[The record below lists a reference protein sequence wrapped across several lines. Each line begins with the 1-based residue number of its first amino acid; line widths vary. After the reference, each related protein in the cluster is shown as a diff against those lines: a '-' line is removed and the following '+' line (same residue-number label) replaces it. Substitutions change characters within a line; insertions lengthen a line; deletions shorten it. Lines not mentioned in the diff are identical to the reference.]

1 MLISNEWLKE
11 YVTIDDSVS
20 NLAERITRTGIEV
33 DDLIDYT
40 KDIKNLVVGFVKSKD
55 KHPDADKLNVCQV
68 DIGEDEPVQ
77 IVCGA
82 PNVDAGQYVI
92 VAKVGGRLPGGI
104 KIKRAKLRGERS
116 EGMICSLQEI
126 GISSNYIPKS
136 FESGIYV
143 FSESQVPGTDALQAL
158 YLDDQ
163 VMEFDLTPNRADALS
178 MIGTAYEVA
187 ALYNT
192 KMTKPDTTS
201 NELELSANDE
211 LTVTIENEDKVPYYS
226 ARVVHDVTI
235 EPSPIWMQARLI
247 KAGIRPINNVVDI
260 SNYVLLE
267 YGQPLHMFD
276 QDAIGSQ
283 QIVVR
288 QANEGEKMTTLDDT
302 ERELLT
308 SDIVIT
314 NGQTPIALAG
324 VMGGDFSEV
333 KEQTSNIVIEGA
345 IFDPVSIRHTSRRLN
360 LRSESS
366 SRFEKGI
373 ATEFVDEAVDRACYL
388 LQTYANGKVL
398 KDRVSSGELGAF
410 ITPIDITADKINRTI
425 GFDLSQNDIVTIFNQ
440 LGFDTEI
447 NDDVITVLVPSR
459 RKDITI
465 KEDLIEEV
473 ARIYGYDDIPSTLP
487 VFDKVTSGQLTDRQY
502 KTRMVKEVLEGA
514 GLDQAITYSLVS
526 KEDATAFSM
535 QQRQTIDLLMPMSEA
550 HASLRQS
557 LLPHLIEAASY
568 NVARKNK
575 DVKLFEIGNVFF
587 ANGEG
592 ELPDQ
597 VEYLSGILTGDYV
610 VNQWQGKKETVDFYL
625 AKGVVDRVSEK
636 LNLEFS
642 YRRADI
648 DGLHPGRTAEILL
661 ENKVV
666 GFIGELHPTLAA
678 DNDLKRTYVFELNFD
693 ALMSV
698 SVGYINYQPIPRFP
712 GMSRDI
718 ALEVDQNIPAADL
731 LSTIHAHGGNI
742 LKDTLV
748 FDVYQGE
755 HLEKGKKSI
764 AIRLNYLDT
773 EETLTDE
780 RVSKVQA
787 EIEAALIEQGE
798 VVEIGRAHV

>member
-40 KDIKNLVVGFVKSKD
+40 KDIKNLVVGFVKSKE

-126 GISSNYIPKS
+126 GISSNYVPKT

-143 FSESQVPGTDALQAL
+143 FSEAQVPGTDALQAL

-201 NELELSANDE
+201 NELELSANNE

-235 EPSPIWMQARLI
+235 EPSPIWMRARLI

-288 QANEGEKMTTLDDT
+288 QANEGEKMTTLDGT

-447 NDDVITVLVPSR
+447 NDDVITVQVPSR

-487 VFDKVTSGQLTDRQY
+487 VFEKVTSGQLTDRQY

-661 ENKVV
+661 ENKIV

-787 EIEAALIEQGE
+787 EIEAALIEQGA
-798 VVEIGRAHV
+798 VIR

>member
-11 YVTIDDSVS
+11 YVTNDDSVS

-40 KDIKNLVVGFVKSKD
+40 KDIKNLVVGFVKSKE

-192 KMTKPDTTS
+192 KMTKPETTS

-333 KEQTSNIVIEGA
+333 KEHTSNIVIEGA
-345 IFDPVSIRHTSRRLN
+345 IFDSVSIRHTSRRLN

-410 ITPIDITADKINRTI
+410 IAPIDITADKINRTI

-447 NDDVITVLVPSR
+447 NDDVITVQVPSR

-487 VFDKVTSGQLTDRQY
+487 VFEKVTSGQLTDRQY

-526 KEDATAFSM
+526 KEDATAFAM

-693 ALMSV
+693 ALMAV

-787 EIEAALIEQGE
+787 EIEAALIEQGA
-798 VVEIGRAHV
+798 VIR

>member
-40 KDIKNLVVGFVKSKD
+40 KDIKNLVVGFVKSKE

-143 FSESQVPGTDALQAL
+143 FSEAEVPGTDALQAL

-201 NELELSANDE
+201 NELELSANNE

-288 QANEGEKMTTLDDT
+288 QANEGEKMTTLDGT

-447 NDDVITVLVPSR
+447 NDDVITVQVPSR

-487 VFDKVTSGQLTDRQY
+487 VFEKVTSGQLTDRQY

-625 AKGVVDRVSEK
+625 AKGIVDRVSEK

-693 ALMSV
+693 ALMAV

-787 EIEAALIEQGE
+787 EIEAALIEHGA
-798 VVEIGRAHV
+798 VIR

>member
-40 KDIKNLVVGFVKSKD
+40 KDIKNLVVGFVKSKE

-126 GISSNYIPKS
+126 GISSNYVPKS

-163 VMEFDLTPNRADALS
+163 VMEFDLTLNRADALS

-333 KEQTSNIVIEGA
+333 KEHTSNIVIEGA

-447 NDDVITVLVPSR
+447 NDDVITVQVPSR

-487 VFDKVTSGQLTDRQY
+487 VFEKVTSGQLTDRQY

-526 KEDATAFSM
+526 KEDATAFAM

-693 ALMSV
+693 ALMAV

-787 EIEAALIEQGE
+787 EIEAALIEQGA
-798 VVEIGRAHV
+798 VIR

>member
-40 KDIKNLVVGFVKSKD
+40 KDIKNLVVGFVKSKE

-192 KMTKPDTTS
+192 KMTKPETTS

-211 LTVTIENEDKVPYYS
+211 LTVTIENEDKAPYYS

-333 KEQTSNIVIEGA
+333 KEHTSNIVIEGA

-398 KDRVSSGELGAF
+398 KDRVSSGELSAF

-447 NDDVITVLVPSR
+447 NDDVITVQVPSR
-459 RKDITI
+459 RKDITN

-487 VFDKVTSGQLTDRQY
+487 VFEKVTSGQLTDRQY

-526 KEDATAFSM
+526 KEDATAFAM

-693 ALMSV
+693 ALMAV

-718 ALEVDQNIPAADL
+718 ALEVNQNIPAADL

-787 EIEAALIEQGE
+787 EIEAALIEQGA
-798 VVEIGRAHV
+798 VIR

>member
-487 VFDKVTSGQLTDRQY
+487 VFNKVTSGQLTDRQY

-787 EIEAALIEQGE
+787 EIEAALIEQGA
-798 VVEIGRAHV
+798 VIR

>member
-33 DDLIDYT
+33 GDLIDYT
-40 KDIKNLVVGFVKSKD
+40 KDIKNLVVGFVKSKE

-126 GISSNYIPKS
+126 GISSNYVPKS

-333 KEQTSNIVIEGA
+333 KEHTSNIVIEGA

-447 NDDVITVLVPSR
+447 NDDVITVQVPSR

-487 VFDKVTSGQLTDRQY
+487 VFEKVTSGQLTDRQY

-526 KEDATAFSM
+526 KEDATAFAM

-693 ALMSV
+693 ALMAV

-787 EIEAALIEQGE
+787 EIEAALIEQGA
-798 VVEIGRAHV
+798 VIR

>member
-40 KDIKNLVVGFVKSKD
+40 KDIKNLVVGFVKSKE

-136 FESGIYV
+136 FESGIFV

-192 KMTKPDTTS
+192 KMTKPETTS

-235 EPSPIWMQARLI
+235 EPSPIWMQVRLI

-333 KEQTSNIVIEGA
+333 KEHTSNIVIEGA

-447 NDDVITVLVPSR
+447 NDDVITVQVPSR

-487 VFDKVTSGQLTDRQY
+487 VFEKVTSGQLTDRQY

-526 KEDATAFSM
+526 KEDATAFAM

-661 ENKVV
+661 ENKVI

-693 ALMSV
+693 ALMAV
-698 SVGYINYQPIPRFP
+698 SVGYINYQPISRFP

-787 EIEAALIEQGE
+787 EIEAALIEQGA
-798 VVEIGRAHV
+798 VIR

>member
-40 KDIKNLVVGFVKSKD
+40 KDIKNLVVGFVKSKE

-143 FSESQVPGTDALQAL
+143 FSEAQVPGTDALQAL

-192 KMTKPDTTS
+192 KMTKPETTS
-201 NELELSANDE
+201 NELDLSANDE

-666 GFIGELHPTLAA
+666 GFIGELHPILAA

-693 ALMSV
+693 ALMAV

-787 EIEAALIEQGE
+787 EIEAALIEQGA
-798 VVEIGRAHV
+798 VILSLIHI

>member
-20 NLAERITRTGIEV
+20 DLAERITRTGIEV

-40 KDIKNLVVGFVKSKD
+40 KDIKNLVVGFVKSKE

-192 KMTKPDTTS
+192 KMTKPETTS

-276 QDAIGSQ
+276 QDAICSQ

-693 ALMSV
+693 ALMAV

-787 EIEAALIEQGE
+787 EIEAALIEQGA
-798 VVEIGRAHV
+798 VIR

>member
-40 KDIKNLVVGFVKSKD
+40 KDIKNLVVGFVKSKE

-136 FESGIYV
+136 FESGIFV

-192 KMTKPDTTS
+192 KMTKPETTS

-235 EPSPIWMQARLI
+235 EPSPIWMQVRLI

-314 NGQTPIALAG
+314 NGQTPIALPG

-333 KEQTSNIVIEGA
+333 KEHTSNIVIEGA

-447 NDDVITVLVPSR
+447 NDDVITVQVPSR

-487 VFDKVTSGQLTDRQY
+487 VFEKVTSGQLTDRQY

-526 KEDATAFSM
+526 KEDATAFAM

-661 ENKVV
+661 ENKVI

-693 ALMSV
+693 ALTAV

-787 EIEAALIEQGE
+787 EIEAALIEQGA
-798 VVEIGRAHV
+798 VIR

>member
-20 NLAERITRTGIEV
+20 DLAERITRTGIEV

-40 KDIKNLVVGFVKSKD
+40 KDIKNLVVGFVKSKE

-192 KMTKPDTTS
+192 KMTKPETTS

-302 ERELLT
+302 EHELLT

-693 ALMSV
+693 ALMAV

-787 EIEAALIEQGE
+787 EIEAALIEQGA
-798 VVEIGRAHV
+798 VIR

>member
-11 YVTIDDSVS
+11 YVTINDSVS

-40 KDIKNLVVGFVKSKD
+40 KDIKNLVVGFVKSKE

-126 GISSNYIPKS
+126 GISSNYVPKT

-143 FSESQVPGTDALQAL
+143 FSEAQVPGTDALQAL

-201 NELELSANDE
+201 NELELSANNE

-288 QANEGEKMTTLDDT
+288 QANEGEKMTTLDGT

-447 NDDVITVLVPSR
+447 NDDVITVQVPSR

-487 VFDKVTSGQLTDRQY
+487 VFEKVTSGQLTDRQY

-661 ENKVV
+661 ENKIV

-787 EIEAALIEQGE
+787 EIEAALIEQGA
-798 VVEIGRAHV
+798 VIR

>member
-40 KDIKNLVVGFVKSKD
+40 KDIKNLVVGFVKSKE

-192 KMTKPDTTS
+192 KMTKPETTS

-226 ARVVHDVTI
+226 ARVVHNVTI

-333 KEQTSNIVIEGA
+333 KEHTSNIVIEGA
-345 IFDPVSIRHTSRRLN
+345 IFDSVSIRHTSRRLN

-447 NDDVITVLVPSR
+447 NDDVITVQVPSR

-487 VFDKVTSGQLTDRQY
+487 VFEKVTSGQLTDRQY

-526 KEDATAFSM
+526 KEDATAFAM

-625 AKGVVDRVSEK
+625 AKGVVDRVAEK

-693 ALMSV
+693 ALMAV

-718 ALEVDQNIPAADL
+718 ALEVNQNIPAADL

-755 HLEKGKKSI
+755 HLEKGKNQ
-764 AIRLNYLDT
+764 LQY
-773 EETLTDE
+773 
-780 RVSKVQA
+780 V
-787 EIEAALIEQGE
+787 
-798 VVEIGRAHV
+798 

>member
-40 KDIKNLVVGFVKSKD
+40 KDIKNLVVGFVKSKE

-192 KMTKPDTTS
+192 KMTKPETTS

-226 ARVVHDVTI
+226 ARVVHNVTI

-333 KEQTSNIVIEGA
+333 KEHTSNIVIEGA
-345 IFDPVSIRHTSRRLN
+345 IFDSVSIRHTSRRLN

-447 NDDVITVLVPSR
+447 NDDVITVQVPSR

-487 VFDKVTSGQLTDRQY
+487 VFEKVTSGQLTDRQY

-526 KEDATAFSM
+526 KEDATAFAM

-666 GFIGELHPTLAA
+666 GFIGELHPTLAT

-693 ALMSV
+693 ALMAV
-698 SVGYINYQPIPRFP
+698 SVGYINYQPIPIFP

-718 ALEVDQNIPAADL
+718 ALEVDQNIPATDL

-787 EIEAALIEQGE
+787 EIEATLIEQGA
-798 VVEIGRAHV
+798 VIR

>member
-40 KDIKNLVVGFVKSKD
+40 KDIKNLVVGFVKSKE

-136 FESGIYV
+136 FESGIFV

-163 VMEFDLTPNRADALS
+163 VMEFDLTPSRADALS

-192 KMTKPDTTS
+192 KMTKPETTS

-235 EPSPIWMQARLI
+235 EPSPIWMQVRLI

-333 KEQTSNIVIEGA
+333 KEHTSNIVIEGA

-447 NDDVITVLVPSR
+447 NDDVITVQVPSR

-487 VFDKVTSGQLTDRQY
+487 VFEKVTSGQLTDRQY

-526 KEDATAFSM
+526 KEDATAFAM

-661 ENKVV
+661 ENKVI

-693 ALMSV
+693 ALMAV

-787 EIEAALIEQGE
+787 EIEAALIEQGA
-798 VVEIGRAHV
+798 VIR

>member
-20 NLAERITRTGIEV
+20 DLAERITRTGIEV

-40 KDIKNLVVGFVKSKD
+40 KDIKNLVVGFVKSKE

-192 KMTKPDTTS
+192 KMTKPETTS

-514 GLDQAITYSLVS
+514 GLDQVITYSLVS

-693 ALMSV
+693 ALMAV

-787 EIEAALIEQGE
+787 EIEAALIEQGA
-798 VVEIGRAHV
+798 VIR

>member
-40 KDIKNLVVGFVKSKD
+40 KDIKNLVVGFVKSKE

-136 FESGIYV
+136 FESGIFV

-235 EPSPIWMQARLI
+235 EPSPIWMQVRLI

-333 KEQTSNIVIEGA
+333 KEHTSNIVIEGA

-447 NDDVITVLVPSR
+447 NDDVITVQVPSR

-487 VFDKVTSGQLTDRQY
+487 VFEKVTSGQLTDRQY

-661 ENKVV
+661 ENKVI

-693 ALMSV
+693 ALMAV

-787 EIEAALIEQGE
+787 EIEAALIEQGA
-798 VVEIGRAHV
+798 VIR

>member
-1 MLISNEWLKE
+1 MLISKEWLKE

-40 KDIKNLVVGFVKSKD
+40 KDIKNLVVGFVKSKE

-192 KMTKPDTTS
+192 KMTKPETTS

-211 LTVTIENEDKVPYYS
+211 LTVTIENEDKAPYYS

-333 KEQTSNIVIEGA
+333 KEHTSNIVIEGA

-398 KDRVSSGELGAF
+398 KDRVSSGELSAF

-447 NDDVITVLVPSR
+447 NDDVITVQVPSR

-487 VFDKVTSGQLTDRQY
+487 VFEKVTSGQLTDRQY

-526 KEDATAFSM
+526 KEDATAFAM

-693 ALMSV
+693 ALMAV

-718 ALEVDQNIPAADL
+718 ALEVNQNIPAADL

-787 EIEAALIEQGE
+787 EIEAALIEQGA
-798 VVEIGRAHV
+798 VIR

>member
-1 MLISNEWLKE
+1 
-11 YVTIDDSVS
+11 
-20 NLAERITRTGIEV
+20 
-33 DDLIDYT
+33 
-40 KDIKNLVVGFVKSKD
+40 
-55 KHPDADKLNVCQV
+55 
-68 DIGEDEPVQ
+68 
-77 IVCGA
+77 
-82 PNVDAGQYVI
+82 
-92 VAKVGGRLPGGI
+92 
-104 KIKRAKLRGERS
+104 
-116 EGMICSLQEI
+116 
-126 GISSNYIPKS
+126 
-136 FESGIYV
+136 
-143 FSESQVPGTDALQAL
+143 
-158 YLDDQ
+158 
-163 VMEFDLTPNRADALS
+163 
-178 MIGTAYEVA
+178 
-187 ALYNT
+187 
-192 KMTKPDTTS
+192 
-201 NELELSANDE
+201 
-211 LTVTIENEDKVPYYS
+211 
-226 ARVVHDVTI
+226 
-235 EPSPIWMQARLI
+235 
-247 KAGIRPINNVVDI
+247 
-260 SNYVLLE
+260 
-267 YGQPLHMFD
+267 
-276 QDAIGSQ
+276 
-283 QIVVR
+283 
-288 QANEGEKMTTLDDT
+288 
-302 ERELLT
+302 
-308 SDIVIT
+308 
-314 NGQTPIALAG
+314 
-324 VMGGDFSEV
+324 MGGDFSEV
-333 KEQTSNIVIEGA
+333 KEHTSNIVIEGA

-447 NDDVITVLVPSR
+447 NDDVITVQVPSR

-487 VFDKVTSGQLTDRQY
+487 VFEKVTSGQPTDRQY

-526 KEDATAFSM
+526 KEDATAFAM

-678 DNDLKRTYVFELNFD
+678 DNDLKRTYV
-693 ALMSV
+693 
-698 SVGYINYQPIPRFP
+698 
-712 GMSRDI
+712 
-718 ALEVDQNIPAADL
+718 
-731 LSTIHAHGGNI
+731 LS
-742 LKDTLV
+742 
-748 FDVYQGE
+748 
-755 HLEKGKKSI
+755 
-764 AIRLNYLDT
+764 
-773 EETLTDE
+773 
-780 RVSKVQA
+780 
-787 EIEAALIEQGE
+787 
-798 VVEIGRAHV
+798 

>member
-40 KDIKNLVVGFVKSKD
+40 KDIKNLVVGFVKSKE

-143 FSESQVPGTDALQAL
+143 FSEAQVPGTDALQAL

-192 KMTKPDTTS
+192 KMTKPETTS
-201 NELELSANDE
+201 NELDLSANDE

-333 KEQTSNIVIEGA
+333 KEETSNIVIEGA

-610 VNQWQGKKETVDFYL
+610 VNQWQDKKETVDFYL

-666 GFIGELHPTLAA
+666 GFIGELHPILAA

-693 ALMSV
+693 ALMAV

-787 EIEAALIEQGE
+787 EIEAALIEQGA
-798 VVEIGRAHV
+798 VIR

>member
-40 KDIKNLVVGFVKSKD
+40 KDIKNLVVGFVKSKE

-126 GISSNYIPKS
+126 GISSNYVPKT

-143 FSESQVPGTDALQAL
+143 FSEAQVPGTDALQAL

-192 KMTKPDTTS
+192 KMTKPETTS

-211 LTVTIENEDKVPYYS
+211 LTVTIENENKVPYYS

-373 ATEFVDEAVDRACYL
+373 VTEFVDEAVDRACYL

-447 NDDVITVLVPSR
+447 NDDVITVQVPSR

-678 DNDLKRTYVFELNFD
+678 DNDLKRAYVFELNFD
-693 ALMSV
+693 ALMAV

-787 EIEAALIEQGE
+787 EIEAALIEQGA
-798 VVEIGRAHV
+798 VIR

>member
-20 NLAERITRTGIEV
+20 DLAERITRTGIEV

-40 KDIKNLVVGFVKSKD
+40 KDIKNLVVGFVKSKE

-192 KMTKPDTTS
+192 KMTKPETTS

-447 NDDVITVLVPSR
+447 NDVITVLVPSR

-693 ALMSV
+693 ALMAV

-787 EIEAALIEQGE
+787 EIEAALIEQGA
-798 VVEIGRAHV
+798 VIR

>member
-40 KDIKNLVVGFVKSKD
+40 KDIKNLVVGFVKSKE

-143 FSESQVPGTDALQAL
+143 FSEAQVPGTDALQAL

-192 KMTKPDTTS
+192 KMTKPETTS

-666 GFIGELHPTLAA
+666 GFIGELHPILAA

-693 ALMSV
+693 ALMAV

-787 EIEAALIEQGE
+787 EIEAALIEQGA
-798 VVEIGRAHV
+798 VIR

>member
-40 KDIKNLVVGFVKSKD
+40 KDIKNLVVGFVKSKE

-192 KMTKPDTTS
+192 KMTKPETTS

-333 KEQTSNIVIEGA
+333 KEHTSNIVIEGA
-345 IFDPVSIRHTSRRLN
+345 IFDSVSIRHTSRRLN

-447 NDDVITVLVPSR
+447 NDDVITVQVPSR

-487 VFDKVTSGQLTDRQY
+487 VFEKITSGQLTDRQY

-526 KEDATAFSM
+526 KEDATAFAM

-625 AKGVVDRVSEK
+625 AKGVVDRVAEK

-693 ALMSV
+693 ALMAV

-718 ALEVDQNIPAADL
+718 ALEVNQNIPAADL

-787 EIEAALIEQGE
+787 EIEAALIKQGA
-798 VVEIGRAHV
+798 VIR

>member
-40 KDIKNLVVGFVKSKD
+40 KDIKNLVVGFVKSKE

-192 KMTKPDTTS
+192 KMTKPETTS

-333 KEQTSNIVIEGA
+333 KEHTSNIVIEGA
-345 IFDPVSIRHTSRRLN
+345 IFDSVSIRHTSRRLN

-447 NDDVITVLVPSR
+447 NDDVITVQVPSR

-487 VFDKVTSGQLTDRQY
+487 VFEKVTSGQLTDRQY

-526 KEDATAFSM
+526 KEDATAFAM

-625 AKGVVDRVSEK
+625 AKGVVDRVAEK

-693 ALMSV
+693 ALMAV

-712 GMSRDI
+712 GMFRDI
-718 ALEVDQNIPAADL
+718 ALEVNQNIPAADL

-787 EIEAALIEQGE
+787 EIETALIKQGA
-798 VVEIGRAHV
+798 VIR

>member
-11 YVTIDDSVS
+11 YVTNDDSVS

-40 KDIKNLVVGFVKSKD
+40 KDIKNLVVGFVKSKE

-192 KMTKPDTTS
+192 KMTKPETTS

-333 KEQTSNIVIEGA
+333 KEHTSNIVIEGA
-345 IFDPVSIRHTSRRLN
+345 IFDSVSIRHTSRRLN

-447 NDDVITVLVPSR
+447 NDDVITVQVPSR

-487 VFDKVTSGQLTDRQY
+487 VFEKVTSGQLADRQY

-526 KEDATAFSM
+526 KEDATAFAM

-693 ALMSV
+693 ALMAV

-787 EIEAALIEQGE
+787 EIEAALIEQGA
-798 VVEIGRAHV
+798 VIR

>member
-40 KDIKNLVVGFVKSKD
+40 KDIKNLVVGFVKSKE

-92 VAKVGGRLPGGI
+92 VAKVSGRLPGGI

-136 FESGIYV
+136 FESGIFV

-192 KMTKPDTTS
+192 KMTKPETTS

-235 EPSPIWMQARLI
+235 EPSPIWMQVRLI

-333 KEQTSNIVIEGA
+333 KEHTSNIVIEGA

-447 NDDVITVLVPSR
+447 NDDVITVQVPSR

-487 VFDKVTSGQLTDRQY
+487 VFEKVTSGQLTDRQY

-526 KEDATAFSM
+526 KEDATAFAM

-661 ENKVV
+661 ENKVI

-693 ALMSV
+693 ALMAV

-787 EIEAALIEQGE
+787 EIEAALIEQGA
-798 VVEIGRAHV
+798 VIR

>member
-40 KDIKNLVVGFVKSKD
+40 KDIKNLVVGFVKSKE

-143 FSESQVPGTDALQAL
+143 FSEAQVPGTDALQAL

-192 KMTKPDTTS
+192 KMTKPETTS
-201 NELELSANDE
+201 NELDLSANDE

-447 NDDVITVLVPSR
+447 NDYVITVLVPSR

-610 VNQWQGKKETVDFYL
+610 VNQWQDKKETVDFYL

-666 GFIGELHPTLAA
+666 GFIGELHPILAA

-693 ALMSV
+693 ALMAV

-787 EIEAALIEQGE
+787 EIEAALIEQGA
-798 VVEIGRAHV
+798 VIR

>member
-40 KDIKNLVVGFVKSKD
+40 KDIKNLVVGFVKSKE

-143 FSESQVPGTDALQAL
+143 FSEAQVPGTDALQAL

-192 KMTKPDTTS
+192 KMTKPETTS
-201 NELELSANDE
+201 NELDLSANDE

-666 GFIGELHPTLAA
+666 GFIGELHPILAA

-693 ALMSV
+693 ALMAV

-787 EIEAALIEQGE
+787 EIKAALIEQGA
-798 VVEIGRAHV
+798 VIR

>member
-40 KDIKNLVVGFVKSKD
+40 KDIKNLVVGFVKSKE

-143 FSESQVPGTDALQAL
+143 FSEAQVPGTDALQAL

-192 KMTKPDTTS
+192 KMTKPETTS
-201 NELELSANDE
+201 NELDLSANDE

-410 ITPIDITADKINRTI
+410 ITPIDITADKINRAI

-666 GFIGELHPTLAA
+666 GFIGELHPILAA

-693 ALMSV
+693 ALMAV

-787 EIEAALIEQGE
+787 EIEAALIEQGA
-798 VVEIGRAHV
+798 VIR

>member
-1 MLISNEWLKE
+1 MLMSNEWLKE

-40 KDIKNLVVGFVKSKD
+40 KDIKNLVVGFVKSKE

-192 KMTKPDTTS
+192 KMTKPETTS

-333 KEQTSNIVIEGA
+333 KEHTSNIVIEGA
-345 IFDPVSIRHTSRRLN
+345 IFDSVSIRHTSRRLN

-447 NDDVITVLVPSR
+447 NDDVITVQVPSR

-487 VFDKVTSGQLTDRQY
+487 VFEKVTSGQLTDRQY

-526 KEDATAFSM
+526 KEDATAFAM

-625 AKGVVDRVSEK
+625 AKGVVDRVAEK

-693 ALMSV
+693 ALMAV

-718 ALEVDQNIPAADL
+718 ALEVNQNIPAADL

-787 EIEAALIEQGE
+787 EIEAALIKQGA
-798 VVEIGRAHV
+798 VIR

>member
-40 KDIKNLVVGFVKSKD
+40 KDIKNLVVGFVKSKE

-136 FESGIYV
+136 FESGIFV

-192 KMTKPDTTS
+192 KMTKPETTS

-235 EPSPIWMQARLI
+235 EPSPIWMQVRLI

-333 KEQTSNIVIEGA
+333 KEHTSNIVIEGA

-447 NDDVITVLVPSR
+447 NDDVITVQVPSR

-487 VFDKVTSGQLTDRQY
+487 VFEKVTSGQLTDRQY

-526 KEDATAFSM
+526 KEDATAFAM

-648 DGLHPGRTAEILL
+648 DGLHPGRTAKILL
-661 ENKVV
+661 ENKVI

-693 ALMSV
+693 ALMAV

-787 EIEAALIEQGE
+787 EIEAALIEQGA
-798 VVEIGRAHV
+798 VIR

>member
-40 KDIKNLVVGFVKSKD
+40 KDIKNLVVGFVKSKE

-143 FSESQVPGTDALQAL
+143 FSEAQVPGTDALQAL

-192 KMTKPDTTS
+192 KMTKPETTS
-201 NELELSANDE
+201 NELDLSANDE

-610 VNQWQGKKETVDFYL
+610 VNQWQDKKETVDFYL

-666 GFIGELHPTLAA
+666 GFIGELHPILAA

-693 ALMSV
+693 ALMAV

-731 LSTIHAHGGNI
+731 LSTIHAHDGNI

-787 EIEAALIEQGE
+787 EIEAALIEQGA
-798 VVEIGRAHV
+798 VIR

>member
-20 NLAERITRTGIEV
+20 DLAERITRTGIEV

-40 KDIKNLVVGFVKSKD
+40 KDIKNLVVGFVKSKE

-192 KMTKPDTTS
+192 KMTKPETTS

-459 RKDITI
+459 CKDITI

-693 ALMSV
+693 ALMAV

-787 EIEAALIEQGE
+787 EIEAALIEQGA
-798 VVEIGRAHV
+798 VIR